1 MHSRVR
7 KATARKKETTEDRL
21 NGLFSFYRQFSQFC
35 KVKKRNRILTKFK
48 RRRKVNETKH
58 GSCRIPV
65 PKHTRYTLAF
75 LTLRKTQLFGKV
87 YQVYQAPNPSHT
99 TQYTFSTATKQ
110 THNLRTARK
119 FTRKLPRFSG
129 LMTLAPSVPT
139 WNSRNSARNRP
150 RKPFWALSR
159 IFYHPRRKTA

>member
-65 PKHTRYTLAF
+65 PNHTRYTLAL
-75 LTLRKTQLFGKV
+75 LTLHKAQLFSKV
-87 YQVYQAPNPSHT
+87 YQVYRTPSPPHT
-99 TQYTFSTATKQ
+99 TQYTFSPTTKQ
-110 THNLRTARK
+110 MYNLRMVRK
-119 FTRKLPRFSG
+119 SGRIRHRFSG
-129 LMTLAPSVPT
+129 SRSPTRSIPT
-139 WNSRNSARNRP
+139 WNSRISARNRP
-150 RKPFWALSR
+150 RKPFWTLARTSYR
-159 IFYHPRRKTA
+159 TKR